1 MGTSSARRGPTG
13 PLWRLA
19 KRAASRYFSPGNA
32 GPLAAREVAARYVAA
47 LGEGSAPPEATG
59 ALAAFRLTRR
69 VAQNL
74 GAFYCEA
81 AARGWPAALAAWGL
95 REAAGEEGTEVPA
108 QSLSAAL
115 EIPGGGLE
123 QAVAHTAL
131 VGLLLR
137 QPRGGRGGGVWAPVP
152 IAAPVLAPEA
162 ARLVQRFLG
171 DAFSLRLLLD
181 LGESLEAAAPGFS
194 PLRQGA
200 NEISRWIEQAA
211 ADPSSAPPPLNSPED
226 WLGLPGW
233 TWVTGVFQGLLRCL
247 RDQGCPQNFSEKI

>member
-1 MGTSSARRGPTG
+1 MGTSSARRGPRG
-13 PLWRLA
+13 PLWRQA
-19 KRAASRYFSPGNA
+19 KRVASRYLATGNA
-32 GPLAAREVAARYVAA
+32 GPAAAREVAARYVAA
-47 LGEGSAPPEATG
+47 LGEGSAPPQAAS

-81 AARGWPAALAAWGL
+81 AVRGWPAALAAWGL
-95 REAAGEEGTEVPA
+95 KEAAGKEGTEVPA

-123 QAVAHTAL
+123 EAVAHTAL

-137 QPRGGRGGGVWAPVP
+137 KPGGGPGGEVLAPVP
-152 IAAPVLAPEA
+152 VPIPEA
-162 ARLVQRFLG
+162 ARLVRRFLG

-181 LGESLEAAAPGFS
+181 LGESLEAAAPGFT

-200 NEISRWIEQAA
+200 IEISRWIEQAA
-211 ADPSSAPPPLNSPED
+211 ADPSPAAPPLKSPED

-233 TWVTGVFQGLLRCL
+233 TWVTGVLQGLLHCL
-247 RDQGCPQNFSEKI
+247 QDQGCPENFSEQI

>member
-19 KRAASRYFSPGNA
+19 KRAASRYLAPGNA
-32 GPLAAREVAARYVAA
+32 GPLAAREVAARYVSA

-81 AARGWPAALAAWGL
+81 AARGWPEALSAWGL
-95 REAAGEEGTEVPA
+95 KEAAGEEETEVPA

-137 QPRGGRGGGVWAPVP
+137 KPAGGPGGGVLAPVP
-152 IAAPVLAPEA
+152 IPEA
-162 ARLVQRFLG
+162 ARLVRRFLG

-211 ADPSSAPPPLNSPED
+211 ADPSLAAPPLRSPED

-233 TWVTGVFQGLLRCL
+233 TWVTGVLQGLLRCL

>member
-13 PLWRLA
+13 PFWRLA
-19 KRAASRYFSPGNA
+19 KRAASRYLAPETA
-32 GPLAAREVAARYVAA
+32 GRVAAREVAARYVAA
-47 LGEGSAPPEATG
+47 LGEGSAPPDLAG

-74 GAFYCEA
+74 GAFYCQA
-81 AARGWPAALAAWGL
+81 ASRGWPAALDSWGL
-95 REAAGEEGTEVPA
+95 TEAAGEEVMAVPA
-108 QSLSAAL
+108 HSLSAAL

-131 VGLLLR
+131 AGLLPQ
-137 QPRGGRGGGVWAPVP
+137 QPPGGRHAGDFVPAPVP
-152 IAAPVLAPEA
+152 EP
-162 ARLVQRFLG
+162 ARLVRRFLG

-194 PLRQGA
+194 PLRQGSL
-200 NEISRWIEQAA
+200 EISRWIEQAA
-211 ADPSSAPPPLNSPED
+211 ADPGLAAPPPGSPED

-233 TWVTGVFQGLLRCL
+233 TWVTGMLQGLLLHL
-247 RDQGCPQNFSEKI
+247 RHPGVP

>member
-13 PLWRLA
+13 PFWRLA
-19 KRAASRYFSPGNA
+19 KRAASRYLSPATA
-32 GPLAAREVAARYVAA
+32 GRVAAREVAARYVAA
-47 LGEGSAPPEATG
+47 LGEGGVAPDLAG

-74 GAFYCEA
+74 GAFYCQA
-81 AARGWPAALAAWGL
+81 ASRGWPVALGAWGL
-95 REAAGEEGTEVPA
+95 KEAAGEEVMPVPA
-108 QSLSAAL
+108 HSLSAAL

-131 VGLLLR
+131 MGLLLQ
-137 QPRGGRGGGVWAPVP
+137 QPTGGRSAGDFVPVP
-152 IAAPVLAPEA
+152 VPEA
-162 ARLVQRFLG
+162 ARLVRRFLG

-194 PLRQGA
+194 PLRRGFL
-200 NEISRWIEQAA
+200 EISRWIERAA
-211 ADPSSAPPPLNSPED
+211 AAPSLAAPPLRSPED

-233 TWVTGVFQGLLRCL
+233 TWVTGILQGLLLHL
-247 RDQGCPQNFSEKI
+247 RDQGRPENLSEKH

>member
-13 PLWRLA
+13 PFWRLA
-19 KRAASRYFSPGNA
+19 KRAASRYLSPGTA
-32 GPLAAREVAARYVAA
+32 GRVSAREVAARYVAA
-47 LGEGSAPPEATG
+47 LGEEGVPPDLAG

-74 GAFYCEA
+74 GALYYQA
-81 AARGWPAALAAWGL
+81 ASRGWPTALDAWGL
-95 REAAGEEGTEVPA
+95 KEAAGEEVIAVPA
-108 QSLSAAL
+108 HSLSAAL

-131 VGLLLR
+131 VGLLLK
-137 QPRGGRGGGVWAPVP
+137 PPPGGRGGGVFVPVP
-152 IAAPVLAPEA
+152 VPVPEA
-162 ARLVQRFLG
+162 ARLVRRFLG

-194 PLRQGA
+194 PLRQGSI
-200 NEISRWIEQAA
+200 EISRWVERAA
-211 ADPSSAPPPLNSPED
+211 ADPGLAAPHLRSPED

-233 TWVTGVFQGLLRCL
+233 TWVTGMLQGLLL
-247 RDQGCPQNFSEKI
+247 HLTDQGFPQNISGKI

>member
-19 KRAASRYFSPGNA
+19 KRAASRYLSPGNA
-32 GPLAAREVAARYVAA
+32 GPVAAREVAARYVAA
-47 LGEGSAPPEATG
+47 LGEGSAPPEAAS

-95 REAAGEEGTEVPA
+95 KEAAGEEGRAEVPA

-137 QPRGGRGGGVWAPVP
+137 KPAGGPGGGVLPAPVP
-152 IAAPVLAPEA
+152 IPEA
-162 ARLVQRFLG
+162 ARLVRRFLG

-200 NEISRWIEQAA
+200 IEISRWIEQAA
-211 ADPSSAPPPLNSPED
+211 ADPSLAAPPLRSPED

-233 TWVTGVFQGLLRCL
+233 TWVTGVLQGLLRSFERPGL
-247 RDQGCPQNFSEKI
+247 PPKIL

>member
-19 KRAASRYFSPGNA
+19 KRAASLYLAPGA
-32 GPLAAREVAARYVAA
+32 GGRVAAREVAARYVAA
-47 LGEGSAPPEATG
+47 LEAGGLPPDPAG

-74 GAFYCEA
+74 GAFYCQSA
-81 AARGWPAALAAWGL
+81 SRGWPAALDAWGL
-95 REAAGEEGTEVPA
+95 KAAAGEEITEVSA
-108 QSLSAAL
+108 HSLSAAL
-115 EIPGGGLE
+115 ELPGGGLE

-131 VGLLLR
+131 VGLLLQ
-137 QPRGGRGGGVWAPVP
+137 QPPGGRGAGNFIALPVP
-152 IAAPVLAPEA
+152 VPEA
-162 ARLVQRFLG
+162 ARLVRRFLG
-171 DAFSLRLLLD
+171 EAFCLRLLLD

-200 NEISRWIEQAA
+200 TEISRWIERAA
-211 ADPSSAPPPLNSPED
+211 AGSSLAAPPLKSPED

-233 TWVTGVFQGLLRCL
+233 TWVTGMLQGLLLHL
-247 RDQGCPQNFSEKI
+247 RDQGFPQNFPEKNY

>member
-13 PLWRLA
+13 PFWRLA
-19 KRAASRYFSPGNA
+19 KRAASRYLSPGTA
-32 GPLAAREVAARYVAA
+32 GRVSAREVAARYVAA
-47 LGEGSAPPEATG
+47 LGEGAVPPDPAG

-74 GAFYCEA
+74 GAFYCQA
-81 AARGWPAALAAWGL
+81 ASQGWPVALNAWGL
-95 REAAGEEGTEVPA
+95 KEAAGEEVIAVPA
-108 QSLSAAL
+108 HSLSAAL

-131 VGLLLR
+131 VGLLLKN
-137 QPRGGRGGGVWAPVP
+137 PPGGRGGGVFVPVP
-152 IAAPVLAPEA
+152 VPVPEA
-162 ARLVQRFLG
+162 ARLVRRFLG

-194 PLRQGA
+194 PLRHGSL
-200 NEISRWIEQAA
+200 EISRWIEQAA
-211 ADPSSAPPPLNSPED
+211 ADPGLAAPPLRSPED

-233 TWVTGVFQGLLRCL
+233 TWVTGMLQGLLLHL
-247 RDQGCPQNFSEKI
+247 RDQGFPQNFSGKF